1 MEVHSSDVVQMSKE
15 GEEAPAKL
23 VVPHF
28 YLVVVA
34 SGAQERFHGVE
45 VDAANCAAKT
55 KSKAGCLVNDSLLG
69 LGFASWGKARAAK
82 ACGKANEAK
91 QVHQRVV
98 ALFSPGPS
106 CSLKVSMIVPT
117 L

>member
-69 LGFASWGKARAAK
+69 LGFASWGKQEQQKHVGKQMKRSKFISGWSPFSHLVPRAR
-82 ACGKANEAK
+82 
-91 QVHQRVV
+91 
-98 ALFSPGPS
+98 
-106 CSLKVSMIVPT
+106 
-117 L
+117 